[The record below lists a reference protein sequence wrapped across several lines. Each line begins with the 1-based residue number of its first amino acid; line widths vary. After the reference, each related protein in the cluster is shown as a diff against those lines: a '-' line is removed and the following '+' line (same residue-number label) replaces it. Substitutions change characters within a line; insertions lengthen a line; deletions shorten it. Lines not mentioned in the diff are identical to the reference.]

1 MKIQRFLRVNFQSKC
16 PSSYFILSLFIL
28 AFGVLGLMFVFS
40 IGPLNEKIGSPIFD
54 LRPMGYSYEEALYI
68 LSQLDD
74 EWRSLYLFPQLFL
87 FDILYPFLL
96 AIAMYYFGK
105 RLLILNNLKFRGPYL
120 FLISIPF
127 WSMIFDYAENTGIS
141 LMLQNS
147 GNPSSFLVKISSSF
161 SFLKSSTS
169 TATWIILLGLSIRY
183 MIVTLRKAKL

>member
-1 MKIQRFLRVNFQSKC
+1 MKIQGFLRVNFQSKC

-54 LRPMGYSYEEALYI
+54 LRPMGYNYEEALYI

-74 EWRSLYLFPQLFL
+74 EWRSFYLFPQLFL

-127 WSMIFDYAENTGIS
+127 WSMIFDYAENTCIS
-141 LMLQNS
+141 LMLQNT

-161 SFLKSSTS
+161 SLLKSSTS
-169 TATWIILLGLSIRY
+169 TAAWIILLGLSIRY
-183 MIVTLRKAKL
+183 MIVKLRKAKL